1 MVTLV
6 GTMREATMAE
16 HASYEIIRGYGVPR
30 EDVFAAWTT
39 PERFARWFGPRFTAA
54 PVDRIV
60 LDARPGGVWRVTL
73 TAEEG
78 FEVTFDGVYREV
90 VPPDRLV
97 FATGDPDDPV
107 SVVTVELADDGGGTA
122 MTFRE
127 YGVNAGE
134 ESRRG
139 WMEFFDRLDEHLTR

>member
-16 HASYEIIRGYGVPR
+16 HASYEIIRGFGVPR

-60 LDARPGGVWRVTL
+60 LDARTGGVWRVTL

-97 FATGDPDDPV
+97 FATGDPDDPAA
-107 SVVTVELADDGGGTA
+107 VVAGELADDGRGTA
-122 MTFRE
+122 MTVRE
-127 YGVNAGE
+127 FGVKAAE

-139 WMEFFDRLDEHLTR
+139 SVRALD